1 LIKRVAMRHRYGAAM
16 LRQVRTLV
24 GKLAVIQTTFLVVAL
39 AAICLTLWVSWQL
52 EGGAGAVNEAGRMRM
67 LSYRMALDHR
77 AGRGPELRQDMQD
90 FEAMLARL
98 RTGDAQRP
106 LALPDTAEC
115 RERLRDVEQAWS
127 PYQAALRQADVDLPL
142 RPQADAFVARIDM
155 LVSAVERTIAA
166 RIALLG
172 ALCFGLVVLVVAA
185 AVVFVSGTYVWIVQ
199 PLQSLR
205 DGLRD
210 MASRQ
215 FNVRIKE
222 ANSVEEFS
230 SLASG
235 FNQMADALQASYQGL
250 EDRVALKTA
259 HLARQNERLAAL
271 YDVALLGH
279 RGDVSLDTLAQEFCV
294 KLARIAGADAAAVR
308 LAAQDGERLLLMG
321 QTCLPQAMID
331 AEHCVRKGE
340 CACGEPEAESAG
352 PRVIPIRAMGGRS
365 LGHCEAA
372 GYQRVVAIPML
383 TGGRL
388 VGETELF
395 FYGEPEPD
403 EAERQL
409 YDALAGQFAVQVD
422 NLRLAARDREM
433 AVSEERNLLAQEL
446 HDSIAQVLAFL
457 KIQVQLLR
465 GALAKE
471 RPDDVQQSLDE
482 IDAGVK
488 ECYGNVRELLL
499 HFRTRP
505 GHEDI
510 EHALRTTLTKFEQ
523 QAGVTTQLTV
533 QGDGVPLLPDQQ
545 IQVLHIVQEAL
556 SNVRKHARAEHVSLR
571 VHQSPRWS
579 FEVIDNG
586 VGFDSAGQDLA
597 EVHVGIQIMQERA
610 RRIGAS
616 LTLSSRPGAGTRV
629 FLLLPEVDALRAA
642 EGAAR
647 SPAVAYVA

>member
-1 LIKRVAMRHRYGAAM
+1 MHRHA
-16 LRQVRTLV
+16 RTLV
-24 GKLAVIQTTFLVVAL
+24 GKLALIQTTFLVVAL
-39 AAICLTLWVSWQL
+39 AAIALTLWVSWQL
-52 EGGAGAVNEAGRMRM
+52 EGGAGAINEAGRMRM

-77 AGRGPELRQDMQD
+77 AGRDGELQQDMRD

-98 RTGDAQRP
+98 RAGDPQRP

-115 RERLRDVEQAWS
+115 RERLAAVEQAWT
-127 PYQAALRQADVDLPL
+127 PYRASLSSADIQTPL
-142 RPQADAFVARIDM
+142 RPQADAFVARIDA
-155 LVSAVERTIAA
+155 LVSGVEKTIAA
-166 RIALLG
+166 RTAMLG

-185 AVVFVSGTYVWIVQ
+185 AVVFVSGTYVWIVL
-199 PLQSLR
+199 PLQRLR

-210 MASRQ
+210 MAGQQ
-215 FNVRIKE
+215 FHVRVDE
-222 ANSVEEFS
+222 SNAVAEFA

-250 EDRVALKTA
+250 ESRVAQKTA

-271 YDVALLGH
+271 YDVALMGH
-279 RGDVSLDTLAQEFCV
+279 QAETSLDTLAQQFCV

-340 CACGEPEAESAG
+340 CACGEAAAETQG
-352 PRVIPIRAMGGRS
+352 PRVIPIRSMGERN

-372 GYQRVVAIPML
+372 GYQRVVAIPMWV
-383 TGGRL
+383 GGRL

-395 FYGEPEPD
+395 FYGELPLD

-409 YDALAGQFAVQVD
+409 YDALAGQFAVQID

-433 AVSEERNLLAQEL
+433 ALSEERNLLAQEL

-465 GALAKE
+465 GALAKQ
-471 RPDDVQQSLDE
+471 RPDDVQRSLDE

-523 QAGVTTQLTV
+523 QSGVSTQLSV

-556 SNVRKHARAEHVSLR
+556 SNVRKHAQAEHVI
-571 VHQSPRWS
+571 VQVQQSPRWR
-579 FEVIDNG
+579 FEVVDNG
-586 VGFDSAGQDLA
+586 AGFEAPGQTLA
-597 EVHVGIQIMQERA
+597 QTHVGLQIMNERA
-610 RRIGAS
+610 RRIGAE
-616 LTLSSRPGAGTRV
+616 LSVVSEPGKGTRV
-629 FLLLPEVDALRAA
+629 RLLLPEADALRAA
-642 EGAAR
+642 EPAPPALTEEHAA
-647 SPAVAYVA
+647 